1 MGWGCRGIRNCAR
14 QTSLFRFLA
23 PSTRERSTAAPRD
36 RFPTT
41 LYPCRTAPW
50 QSGRL
55 DGQLVR
61 LHRQTCQKSHTWKG
75 QVSRRTTSACPAR
88 FPPAVAPSSETPPAL
103 SPCPLYFREPP
114 TKQTWP
120 WCHLQILRCARPR
133 FGSQFR
139 PGTPKIFGGYRIL
152 GRGFLP
158 MTETRLPFCSVEEAA
173 EEIRQGRMIVLVDDE
188 DRENEGDLTMAA
200 EKITP
205 EAINFMAKYGR
216 GLICLTLTEQRCEE
230 LNLPLMSPINTSQ
243 HRTAFCEAIDARVG
257 VSTGISASDRAITI
271 LTAIDPKTRPQDLA
285 RPGHMFPLRARNG
298 GVLVRAGQTE
308 ASVDLSRIA
317 GLNPSGVIC
326 EIMNEDG
333 TMARVP
339 QLIEFCREHNLKM
352 LTVADLIRYRM
363 AHERYVRRMAEAILP
378 TRYGDFRMIAY
389 SCDVDHDQ
397 HVALIRGDLTGA
409 DPPLVRV
416 HSHCLTG
423 DVFGSNTCDCSELIA
438 RSLELIAREN
448 RGLFLYL
455 HHTGRGFTIDTPET
469 PGSLPKIHFHTRGQ
483 LDRDAARQRMVQHES
498 GIGAQILIDLG
509 LKDIRVV
516 TNHPKKV
523 VALEGY
529 GIRIADQV
537 PLNLT
542 SPKPTHQHF

>member
-1 MGWGCRGIRNCAR
+1 M
-14 QTSLFRFLA
+14 
-23 PSTRERSTAAPRD
+23 
-36 RFPTT
+36 TT
-41 LYPCRTAPW
+41 
-50 QSGRL
+50 
-55 DGQLVR
+55 
-61 LHRQTCQKSHTWKG
+61 
-75 QVSRRTTSACPAR
+75 
-88 FPPAVAPSSETPPAL
+88 
-103 SPCPLYFREPP
+103 EP
-114 TKQTWP
+114 K
-120 WCHLQILRCARPR
+120 
-133 FGSQFR
+133 
-139 PGTPKIFGGYRIL
+139 
-152 GRGFLP
+152 
-158 MTETRLPFCSVEEAA
+158 PFASVEDAV

-205 EAINFMAKYGR
+205 EAINFMAKFGR
-216 GLICLTLTEQRCEE
+216 GLICLALTEQRCEE
-230 LNLPLMSPINTSQ
+230 LNLPLMSPINTSA
-243 HRTAFCEAIDARVG
+243 HRTAFCEAIDAKLG
-257 VSTGISASDRAITI
+257 VTTGISASDRAITI
-271 LTAIDPKTRPQDLA
+271 LTAVDAKTRPQDLA

-308 ASVDLSRIA
+308 ASVDLARIA

-363 AHERYVRRMAEAILP
+363 AHERYVRRMAETVLP

-389 SCDVDHDQ
+389 YSDVDRDQ
-397 HVALIRGDLTGA
+397 HVALIRGELEGPT
-409 DPPLVRV
+409 PPLVRV

-423 DVFGSNTCDCSELIA
+423 DVFGSVACDCTELVA
-438 RSLELIAREN
+438 KSLELIANEN
-448 RGLFLYL
+448 RGVFLYL
-455 HHTGRGFTIDTPET
+455 HHTGRGFTIDTPDA
-469 PGSLPKIHFHTRGQ
+469 PGALPKIHFHTRGQ
-483 LDRDAARQRMVQHES
+483 LDHEVARQRMVQHES

-537 PLNLT
+537 PLNLST
-542 SPKPTHQHF
+542 PKPTHQRL

>member
-1 MGWGCRGIRNCAR
+1 
-14 QTSLFRFLA
+14 
-23 PSTRERSTAAPRD
+23 
-36 RFPTT
+36 
-41 LYPCRTAPW
+41 
-50 QSGRL
+50 
-55 DGQLVR
+55 
-61 LHRQTCQKSHTWKG
+61 
-75 QVSRRTTSACPAR
+75 
-88 FPPAVAPSSETPPAL
+88 
-103 SPCPLYFREPP
+103 
-114 TKQTWP
+114 
-120 WCHLQILRCARPR
+120 
-133 FGSQFR
+133 
-139 PGTPKIFGGYRIL
+139 
-152 GRGFLP
+152 

-230 LNLPLMSPINTSQ
+230 LNLPLMSPINTSL

-257 VSTGISASDRAITI
+257 VTTGISASDRAITI
-271 LTAIDPKTRPQDLA
+271 LTAIDSKTRPQDLA

-333 TMARVP
+333 TMSRVP
-339 QLIEFCREHNLKM
+339 QLTEFCREHNLKM
-352 LTVADLIRYRM
+352 VTVADLIRYRM
-363 AHERYVRRMAEAILP
+363 QHERYVRRIAETVLP

-389 SCDVDHDQ
+389 ASDVDHDQ
-397 HVALIRGDLTGA
+397 HIALIRGELEGST
-409 DPPLVRV
+409 PPLVRV

-423 DVFGSNTCDCSELIA
+423 DVFGSTSCDCPDLVAKSLQKIA
-438 RSLELIAREN
+438 EED
-448 RGLFLYL
+448 RGVFLYL
-455 HHTGRGFTIDTPET
+455 HHTGRGYTIDTPET
-469 PGSLPKIHFHTRGQ
+469 PGTLPKIHFHSRGQ
-483 LDRDAARQRMVQHES
+483 LDREPARQRMVQHES
-498 GIGAQILIDLG
+498 GIGAQVLIDLG
-509 LKDIRVV
+509 LKDIRVI

-537 PLNLT
+537 PLQFT
-542 SPKPTHQHF
+542 SPKATHQHF

>member
-1 MGWGCRGIRNCAR
+1 
-14 QTSLFRFLA
+14 
-23 PSTRERSTAAPRD
+23 
-36 RFPTT
+36 
-41 LYPCRTAPW
+41 
-50 QSGRL
+50 
-55 DGQLVR
+55 
-61 LHRQTCQKSHTWKG
+61 
-75 QVSRRTTSACPAR
+75 
-88 FPPAVAPSSETPPAL
+88 
-103 SPCPLYFREPP
+103 
-114 TKQTWP
+114 
-120 WCHLQILRCARPR
+120 
-133 FGSQFR
+133 
-139 PGTPKIFGGYRIL
+139 
-152 GRGFLP
+152 

-230 LNLPLMSPINTSQ
+230 LNLPLMSPINTSL

-257 VSTGISASDRAITI
+257 VTTGISASDRAITI
-271 LTAIDPKTRPQDLA
+271 LTAIDLKTRPQDLA

-333 TMARVP
+333 TMSRVP
-339 QLIEFCREHNLKM
+339 QLAEFCREHNLKM
-352 LTVADLIRYRM
+352 VTVADLIRYRM
-363 AHERYVRRMAEAILP
+363 QHERYVRRIAETVLT

-389 SCDVDHDQ
+389 ASDVDHDQ
-397 HVALIRGDLTGA
+397 HIALIRGELEGPT
-409 DPPLVRV
+409 PPLVRV

-423 DVFGSNTCDCSELIA
+423 DVFGSTSCDCPDLVAKSLQKIA
-438 RSLELIAREN
+438 EED
-448 RGLFLYL
+448 RGVFLYL
-455 HHTGRGFTIDTPET
+455 HHTGRGYTIDTPET
-469 PGSLPKIHFHTRGQ
+469 PGTLPKIHFHSRGQ
-483 LDRDAARQRMVQHES
+483 LDREPARQRMVQHES
-498 GIGAQILIDLG
+498 GIGAQVLIDLG
-509 LKDIRVV
+509 LKDIRVI

-537 PLNLT
+537 PLEFT
-542 SPKPTHQHF
+542 SPRPTHQRF